1 MRAELLTPQQMAQ
14 CDAITIQAGTPGT
27 VLMERAGQAVADN
40 AKSMLPA
47 NGRVVVLAGPGN
59 NGGDGYVA
67 ARVLAALGFGVQVF
81 ALGQT
86 GGLTGDAK
94 WAFEG
99 WRENTGSS
107 TEFNEQTADA
117 ADLLIDALF
126 GAGLTRPLD
135 DEAARLV
142 ALANA
147 SGTQVLAVDLPSGL
161 DGATGVPLGAVM
173 GACRTITFHTLKPG
187 HVLLPGR
194 DLCGDVR
201 VADIG
206 IANEAMKQ
214 AGITARLTGRYLS
227 HQKVLPSMSHKYQR
241 GHALVLAGLPT
252 KAGAGF
258 LAASAALRVGAGLVS
273 LGAPE
278 ATVTASTGV
287 YPALMR
293 QVCETPSD
301 LAPLLTDPRI
311 TSCALGP
318 GLPPNEATRQMVYAA
333 LGSSVPLVLDAGA
346 LSAFAGLNDQLFELI
361 HARQPPVVLTP
372 HEGEFKNLFG
382 KLDAVS
388 KIERTQKAATRS
400 GAVVLYKG
408 ADTIIA
414 APDRSPLT
422 CFVNANAPPWLA
434 TAGSGDVLT
443 GIIAGI
449 LASQPLATHTAA
461 SAVAFGA
468 WLHGAA
474 AQKAGPGMVASDLE
488 AALRSVLHDTSV
500 TAFAP
505 LEAR

>member
-1 MRAELLTPQQMAQ
+1 MRAELLSPQQMAQ
-14 CDAITIQAGTPGT
+14 CDALTIQAGTPGT
-27 VLMERAGQAVADN
+27 VLMERAGQAVADT

-67 ARVLAALGFGVQVF
+67 ARLLAAQGFSVQVF
-81 ALGQT
+81 ALGET
-86 GGLTGDAK
+86 GQLTGDAK

-99 WRENTGSS
+99 WQDNTASS
-107 TEFNEQTADA
+107 TGFNEQTAVA

-126 GAGLTRPLD
+126 GSGLTRALD
-135 DEAARLV
+135 GEAARLV
-142 ALANA
+142 ALANE

-161 DGATGVPLGAVM
+161 DGATGVPPGAVM
-173 GACRTITFHTLKPG
+173 GASQTITFHTLKPG

-194 DLCGDVR
+194 ELCGLVH

-214 AGITARLTGRYLS
+214 AGITARLTGHYLAP
-227 HQKVLPSMSHKYQR
+227 QQVLSSMSHKYQR
-241 GHALVLAGLPT
+241 GHALVLAGGPT

-273 LGAPE
+273 IGAPR
-278 ATVTASTGV
+278 ATVTASTGA

-293 QVCETPSD
+293 QACETPGD
-301 LAPLLTDPRI
+301 LASMLADPRI

-318 GLPPNEATRQMVYAA
+318 GLPPNETTRQMVYAA
-333 LGSSVPLVLDAGA
+333 LASPAALVLDAGA
-346 LSAFAGLNDQLFELI
+346 LSAFAGLSDQLFALI
-361 HARQPPVVLTP
+361 QQRQTPVVLTP

-382 KLDAVS
+382 KPDTAS
-388 KIERTQKAATRS
+388 KIERTHQAATRS

-414 APDRSPLT
+414 APDRSPHT

-443 GIIAGI
+443 GIIAG
-449 LASQPLATHTAA
+449 LMASQRFARHTAA

-474 AQKAGPGMVASDLE
+474 ALKAGPGMVASDLE
-488 AALRSVLHDTSV
+488 ATLRSVLYEASV
-500 TAFAP
+500 AAFDP